1 MVKRVRLAYL
11 AVETSY
17 HPNCARLCPRQSVFS
32 TSRLRSPLVFL
43 LVLELPWR
51 IRCRCKSPP
60 LPPPIFSSRTASILT
75 LENWFSFFLLS
86 SIPKITYI
94 YRKRDRE
101 RLESF
106 KILKTLRKRF
116 WKWMKQE
123 WRGMQCRQRKGDAFG
138 GGRARK
144 VGRGGSRGT
153 RFEKISSQLPMAMLI
168 NLGAISSSPG
178 RTPRH
183 EIQFSSAWN
192 SERSS
197 QRGTRSR
204 GPIGS

>member
-1 MVKRVRLAYL
+1 MY
-11 AVETSY
+11 
-17 HPNCARLCPRQSVFS
+17 
-32 TSRLRSPLVFL
+32 SRLLASAHLSFFYSFSSFRGELGVDANPLLFL
-43 LVLELPWR
+43 LQFFPLEQ
-51 IRCRCKSPP
+51 PP
-60 LPPPIFSSRTASILT
+60 FSRSKIDFL
-75 LENWFSFFLLS
+75 SFFFLRFQKLH
-86 SIPKITYI
+86 I